1 MNSQNSPFSQNPA
14 GRGLGGINC
23 IIIDDEPLSRKG
35 LKEYIADIDF
45 LNLVGEFDNPLGA
58 TEMIGSGEVH
68 LLFLDIQ
75 MPKITGLDF
84 FKTLKNPPPVIFT
97 TAYPQ
102 YALDGFEVNALD
114 YLVKPISFDRFLKAA
129 MKAKEF
135 YEVRQKNKTEAAS
148 GTAAEYFFIKAD
160 NKLVKILFEDILFVE
175 ALQNYV
181 TIHTTTKKYISYLTF
196 KSVEDYLPANRFIK
210 VHKSY
215 IISAAKV
222 DSIDGNE
229 IRMGEHRIAI
239 SRSLKDEVT
248 EKLLKG
254 KFLKR

>member
-1 MNSQNSPFSQNPA
+1 MT
-14 GRGLGGINC
+14 INC
-23 IIIDDEPLSRKG
+23 ITIDDEPLARNG

-45 LNLVGEFDNPLGA
+45 LNLLGEFDNPLST
-58 TEMIGSGEVH
+58 TELIGRGEVH
-68 LLFLDIQ
+68 LIFLDIQ

-84 FKTLKNPPPVIFT
+84 FKTLKNPPAVIFT

-114 YLVKPISFDRFLKAA
+114 YLVKPVSFDRFLKAA
-129 MKAKEF
+129 MKAKEY
-135 YEVRQKNKTEAAS
+135 YEVRQENKTAPGAA
-148 GTAAEYFFIKAD
+148 ADYFFIKAD
-160 NKLVKILFEDILFVE
+160 NKLVKILFDEIVFVE

-181 TIHTTTKKYISYLTF
+181 TIHTSSKKYISYLTF
-196 KSVEDYLPANRFIK
+196 KSVEDYLPASRFIK
-210 VHKSY
+210 VHKSF
-215 IISAAKV
+215 IVAAARI

-229 IRMGEHRIAI
+229 IRMGEHRIPI
-239 SRSLKDEVT
+239 SRNLKDEVI